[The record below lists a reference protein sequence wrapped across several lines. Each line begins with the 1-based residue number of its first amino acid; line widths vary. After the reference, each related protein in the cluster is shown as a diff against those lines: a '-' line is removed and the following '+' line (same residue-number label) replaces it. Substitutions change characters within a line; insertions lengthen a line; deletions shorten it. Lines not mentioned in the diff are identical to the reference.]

1 MLEMPPLPPARPP
14 ATPDSYVSFVR
25 PVTMDTVSALL
36 EACQSLATD
45 GARRIH
51 LAIGSGG
58 GNIIAGLSAYNQLR
72 GLPVAYNTYN
82 IGSVDSVAILPFL
95 LGDQRFADE
104 WTSFL
109 FHGVSWTFG
118 NSGETASA
126 QVSDAF
132 ACIGAY
138 EETLAGITALR
149 TGLDADRVRQLRSRS
164 TVVPAAEAIDLGIAT
179 GWGRFALPRGASWWQ
194 V

>member
-1 MLEMPPLPPARPP
+1 MASPAPHLPDA
-14 ATPDSYVSFVR
+14 YVSFIR
-25 PVTMDTVSALL
+25 PVTMDTVAGLL
-36 EACQSLATD
+36 EACQTLMSE
-45 GARRIH
+45 GAKRIH

-72 GLPVAYNTYN
+72 ALKVEWTTYN

-95 LGDQRFADE
+95 LGDRRHADD

-118 NSGETASA
+118 NSGETSSS
-126 QVSDAF
+126 QVMDAM
-132 ACIGAY
+132 ACVGTY
-138 EETLAGITALR
+138 EEALSGITAAR
-149 TGLDADRVRQLRSRS
+149 TGLEASRVRELRARS
-164 TVVPAAEAIDLGIAT
+164 TVVGSEEAVRMGLATSIAP
-179 GWGRFALPRGASWWQ
+179 FAIPQGARWWQ

>member
-1 MLEMPPLPPARPP
+1 MSLHSSSLHSTSQSAD
-14 ATPDSYVSFVR
+14 AYVSYIR
-25 PVTMDTVSALL
+25 PVTMESVAGLL
-36 EACQSLATD
+36 EACQTAMSE

-72 GLPVAYNTYN
+72 HLPVEWITYN
-82 IGSVDSVAILPFL
+82 IGSVDSVAILPYL
-95 LGDQRFADE
+95 LGQRRHADD

-118 NSGETASA
+118 NSGETASS
-126 QVSDAF
+126 QVQDAV
-132 ACIGAY
+132 ACITTY
-138 EETLAGITALR
+138 EEALTGITAQRAGMEAARIRDMRL
-149 TGLDADRVRQLRSRS
+149 RS
-164 TVVPAAEAIDLGIAT
+164 TVVPAAEAVRLGLAT
-179 GWGRFALPRGASWWQ
+179 AVAPFAIPQGGRWWQ